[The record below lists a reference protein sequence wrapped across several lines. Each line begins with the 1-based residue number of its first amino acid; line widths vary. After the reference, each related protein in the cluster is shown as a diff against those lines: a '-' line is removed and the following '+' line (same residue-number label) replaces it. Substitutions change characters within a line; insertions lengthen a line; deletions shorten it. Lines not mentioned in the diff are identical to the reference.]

1 MDTSDLIQQANN
13 LSLEQV
19 FSTEL
24 ENYLNILW

>member
-1 MDTSDLIQQANN
+1 MDTSDSILQANN

>member
-1 MDTSDLIQQANN
+1 MDTSNLIQQANN

-19 FSTEL
+19 FSNEL